1 LLKRKSIHFE
11 QMKCRLNSMH
21 DVLIKEYIHE
31 YRKVNNRHI
40 TPKSIKHTQMPL
52 RLVTQ
57 QKKKRELV

>member
-1 LLKRKSIHFE
+1 
-11 QMKCRLNSMH
+11 MKCRLNSMH